1 MIEDGY
7 LGGYY
12 TRFIEYC
19 KLLMDN
25 VGYWKTLISLYG
37 NFTNRG
43 VPNDWY
49 TSIVKYLL

>member
-1 MIEDGY
+1 MIEDGN
-7 LGGYY
+7 LGNIY

-43 VPNDWY
+43 VPNDWH
-49 TSIVKYLL
+49 TSIV

>member
-1 MIEDGY
+1 
-7 LGGYY
+7 
-12 TRFIEYC
+12 
-19 KLLMDN
+19 MDN